1 MNSFGRIFR
10 ISLFGES
17 HGAALGVVIDG
28 CPAGIKLAVADFS
41 DDLNRRKPGADG
53 TTARIEEDQVEIMS
67 GIFNDQTTGA
77 PIMLMLRNHRQDSH
91 GYDQFLDHP
100 RPGHADFTAA
110 LKYNHCNDYR
120 GGGHFSGRITA
131 ALVLAG
137 VVAKKILKEIRIE
150 AGLLSS
156 GGSKNIAEAVKQAVA
171 EQDSIGG
178 IVECRVQNLP
188 AGLGEPFF
196 DSVESVIS
204 HLVFAIP
211 GIRGIEFGNG
221 FQAASQKGSEHN
233 DMFLDST
240 GQTQTNHAGGV
251 NGGITNGNELVF
263 RVAVKPASSIF
274 KSQNTYNFKA
284 DKMTELT
291 INGRHDS
298 CFALRVPVILEAVTA
313 IALAD
318 LMLIR
323 SCTSTS
329 IL

>member
-10 ISLFGES
+10 ISIFGES
-17 HGAALGVVIDG
+17 HGVAVGVVIDG
-28 CPAGIKLAVADFS
+28 CPAGIKLAIADFS

-53 TTARIEEDQVEIMS
+53 TTARIEEDQVEIIS

-120 GGGHFSGRITA
+120 GSGHFSGRITA

-137 VVAKKILKEIRIE
+137 VIAKKILKKVRID
-150 AGLLSS
+150 AGLLSA
-156 GGSKNIAEAVKQAVA
+156 GGSKNITEAVKQAVA

-178 IVECRVQNLP
+178 IVECQVQNLP

-196 DSVESVIS
+196 DSAESVIS

-211 GIRGIEFGNG
+211 GIRGIEFGDG
-221 FQAASQKGSEHN
+221 FLAATQKGSEHN
-233 DMFLDST
+233 DIFLDST

-251 NGGITNGNELVF
+251 NGGITNGNKLIF
-263 RVAVKPASSIF
+263 RVAVKPTSSIL
-274 KSQNTYNFKA
+274 KGQHTYNFKA
-284 DKMTELT
+284 EKMTELT

-298 CFALRVPVILEAVTA
+298 CFALRVPVILESVTA

-318 LMLIR
+318 LMLIKNG
-323 SCTSTS
+323 TSV
-329 IL
+329 

>member
-28 CPAGIKLAVADFS
+28 CPSGIKLAIADFS

-137 VVAKKILKEIRIE
+137 VVAKKILKEIRVE
-150 AGLLSS
+150 AGLLSA
-156 GGSKNIAEAVKQAVA
+156 GGSKNIAEAVQLAVA

-178 IVECRVQNLP
+178 IIECRVQNLP

-196 DSVESVIS
+196 DSAESVIS

-211 GIRGIEFGNG
+211 GIRGIEFGDG
-221 FQAASQKGSEHN
+221 FLAASQKGSEHN
-233 DMFLDST
+233 DVFIDST

-251 NGGITNGNELVF
+251 NGGITNGNDLVF
-263 RVAVKPASSIF
+263 RVAVKPTASIF
-274 KSQNTYNFKA
+274 KSQHTYNFKA
-284 DKMTELT
+284 DKMTDLI

-323 SCTSTS
+323 SCTSV
-329 IL
+329 